1 MEKMKVFF
9 IVLILLI
16 ICAAAY
22 IHKPAD
28 KQPVVKRYASITGV
42 KPDKVARYKYLHA
55 HAWPAVLKKIKECN
69 IRNYSIYLKNIDG
82 KPYLFSYFEYTGN
95 NFTAD
100 MQKMTTDT
108 NTRKWWKGTDP
119 TQLPL
124 PDATAR
130 GKIWSDMEEVFHTP

>member
-1 MEKMKVFF
+1 MKIFS
-9 IVLILLI
+9 IALIILI

-22 IHKPAD
+22 IHKSAEE
-28 KQPVVKRYASITGV
+28 QPVVKRYASITGL

-55 HAWPAVLKKIKECN
+55 HAWPKVLKKIKECN
-69 IRNYSIYLKNIDG
+69 IRNYSIYLKDIDG
-82 KPYLFSYFEYTGN
+82 KPYLFSYFEYTGH

-100 MQKMTTDT
+100 MQKMAADT
-108 NTRKWWKGTDP
+108 NTQRWWKETNP

-124 PDATAR
+124 PDAAAK